1 MSRKQKLVEKILK
14 RPTEMD
20 FADVDRLVTYFGFA
34 LRKGT
39 GGHRV
44 FTNPDADQEISV
56 PTVQGGRVKR
66 VYLQKLI
73 ELLGLEVENER

>member
-20 FADVDRLVTYFGFA
+20 FADVERLVTYFGFA

-44 FTNPDADQEISV
+44 FVNTETGQEIAV
-56 PTVQGGRVKR
+56 PTVQGRRVKR
-66 VYLQKLI
+66 FYLQELIKL
-73 ELLGLEVENER
+73 LDLEVENES